1 MKKGI
6 FFLALLLVAL
16 GVIGFQTGAYHEFQ
30 KLFVRDNSSANVSG
44 NHGGSGSNNNNST
57 SPSNY
62 IEVNTIF
69 NYGNRTSTWFNKTR
83 VSESRNFYNL
93 TVFLTDG
100 RVHSQAFP
108 DLQNEHQ
115 VLGINGL
122 EQNSTDYWSLWKYC
136 PSYSAW
142 AWSPVGA
149 DRISLS
155 NNGIYGWY
163 YQNQNTH
170 YAPVA
175 GAATVTILDISS
187 C

>member
-6 FFLALLLVAL
+6 LFLALLLVAL
-16 GVIGFQTGAYHEFQ
+16 GVVGFQTGAYYEFE
-30 KLFVRDNSSANVSG
+30 KLFLRNNYSASVAG
-44 NHGGSGSNNNNST
+44 NHGDSGSNNNST
-57 SPSNY
+57 SPSNNV
-62 IEVNTIF
+62 EVNTIF
-69 NYGNRTSTWFNKTR
+69 NYGNGTITWFNKTR
-83 VSESRNFYNL
+83 VSESWNFYNL
-93 TVFLTDG
+93 TVFLTYG

-115 VLGINGL
+115 VLGINGI

-136 PSYSAW
+136 PSYNAW

-163 YQNQNTH
+163 YQNQNTN

>member
-16 GVIGFQTGAYHEFQ
+16 GVVGFQTGAYYEFQ
-30 KLFVRDNSSANVSG
+30 KLFLRNNPSASVAG
-44 NHGGSGSNNNNST
+44 NHAKNST
-57 SPSNY
+57 TTPSNQ

-69 NYGNRTSTWFNKTR
+69 NYGNGTITWFNKTR
-83 VSESRNFYNL
+83 VSENWNFYNL
-93 TVFLTDG
+93 TVFLTNG
-100 RVHSQAFP
+100 RVHSEVYP

-122 EQNSTDYWSLWKYC
+122 EQNSTDYWSLWKFC
-136 PSYSAW
+136 PTSNAW

-149 DRISLS
+149 DEILLS
-155 NNGIYGWY
+155 NNGVYGWY
-163 YQNQNTH
+163 FQNQSTN
-170 YAPVA
+170 YPPVK
-175 GAATVTILDISS
+175 GAATVTVLNISS